1 MSGTPLDQRKTAA
14 VRIAREAGTLAMSY
28 FGDQSRLGVTL
39 KSSQDWLT
47 VADGAVEQ
55 MIREH
60 LVALFPGD
68 SILGEEGG
76 GAGGERLWII
86 DPIDGTSNF
95 ARGDRTWCI
104 SVGYVENGVP
114 EIGVVF
120 APALDEMWIAQR
132 GRGATMNG
140 VAVSVALTADIGRAI
155 VEVGWSMRRPQAD
168 YLRLV
173 ERTMSAGAAVKRCAS
188 GALGMAHVA
197 NGRTDAY
204 VELHINSWDVAAGY
218 VIAKEAGALINDS
231 FAGEAIL
238 QGNLIFCA
246 TPGIANALQTAACLN
261 DDTSND

>member
-1 MSGTPLDQRKTAA
+1 MRGISLDRRRTAA
-14 VRIAREAGTLAMSY
+14 VRVVREAGALAMSY
-28 FGDQSRLGVTL
+28 FGDRSRLGVSL
-39 KSSQDWLT
+39 KGSQDWLT

-55 MIREH
+55 LIRKH
-60 LVALFPGD
+60 LVVLFPGD
-68 SILGEEGG
+68 SVLGEENGG
-76 GAGGERLWII
+76 SRGERLWII
-86 DPIDGTSNF
+86 DPIDGTANF

-114 EIGVVF
+114 QIGVIF

-140 VAVSVALTADIGRAI
+140 ASVSVAPTTDIGRAT
-155 VEVGWSMRRPQAD
+155 VEIGWSTRRPQAD

-204 VELHINSWDVAAGY
+204 LELHINSWDVAAGH
-218 VIAKEAGALINDS
+218 VIAKEAGALVNDY

-238 QGNLIFCA
+238 KGNPIFCA
-246 TPGIANALQTAACLN
+246 APGIADALQTATCWN
-261 DDTSND
+261 DDNKQ